1 VRITTFFNLKTAVMK
16 NFSLNAI
23 TRTLP
28 LLLLQ
33 VTIAVTAIAQGFSNQ
48 TKANFQKVIDDFQNS
63 TPYIGGMSVA
73 IKVDGI
79 ALWQGATGYSAR
91 NIDAQNNLLPGGAI
105 YDPCLLSRMYIFT
118 KTFTAALV
126 LELAR
131 EGAFALNEPI
141 SKYLPLLSVVNPSLN
156 PNVTIQQ
163 LLAHESGYSDYT
175 EEMQLQIAVAFD
187 PTHIWTPYEMA
198 SFVHQVSPPGTV
210 RRYSSTNYILL
221 GAIIEAA
228 TGTPVE
234 QHFRKRFF
242 ERLGLRS
249 MFLAEREPIGN
260 RPVLV
265 APHDNISPFNPI
277 FQLTGQPTFPNG
289 YTNISR
295 FPMNAIASLAFT
307 GGGLVTNAAD
317 MAEWGNALFGGR
329 ATSYST
335 LQTML
340 KSISATPDEDG
351 DKLGYGIFTN
361 TKISETDF
369 FVGHDGSAPGYRA
382 LMFYQPDRKMTIAI
396 LSNFAGAKLY
406 DVAKA
411 LYEVKPDFICENSY
425 TKDEDVKL
433 CLKGRSICVPR
444 RTAPLLVLFGA
455 TLGGCERSWFT
466 TEKSQELDEV
476 KHIIG
481 TDKFNIF
488 PNPFRARATV
498 TFSITQTGPVSLQ
511 LFDMN
516 GKLLSTLFNGKL
528 DKGTTQQANVE
539 ASQLPAGIYIMRL
552 QTAAG
557 VKQQRLVL
565 TR

>member
-1 VRITTFFNLKTAVMK
+1 MK
-16 NFSLNAI
+16 NFFPQAVARNLV
-23 TRTLP
+23 

-33 VTIAVTAIAQGFSNQ
+33 GTMAITAFGQGFSNQ
-48 TKANFQKVIDDFQNS
+48 TKAKFQKVIDDFQIK

-79 ALWQGATGYSAR
+79 ALWQGSTGYSAR

-105 YDPCLLSRMYIFT
+105 YAPGLLSRMYSVT

-131 EGAFALNEPI
+131 EKAFALNEPI
-141 SKYLPLLSVVNPSLN
+141 SKYLPLLKVVNPSLN

-163 LLAHESGYSDYT
+163 LLAHESGFSDYT

-187 PTHIWTPYEMA
+187 PKHIWTPYEMA
-198 SFVHQVSPPGTV
+198 SFVHQINAPGTV
-210 RRYSSTNYILL
+210 RRYSSTNYVLL

-228 TGTPVE
+228 TGKPVE
-234 QHFRKRFF
+234 QHFRTRFF
-242 ERLGLRS
+242 DRLHLKS

-260 RPVLV
+260 RGVLV
-265 APHDNISPFNPI
+265 APHDNISAFNPI
-277 FQLTGQPTFPNG
+277 FQLTGQPTFPD
-289 YTNISR
+289 TITKISR
-295 FPMNAIASLAFT
+295 FPLNAIASLAFT
-307 GGGLVTNAAD
+307 GGGLITNAAD

-340 KSISATPDEDG
+340 KSISLTPDEDG

-361 TKISETDF
+361 TKISATDF

-382 LMFYQPDRKMTIAI
+382 LMFYQPERKMTIAI

-406 DVAKA
+406 EVAKA
-411 LYEVKPDFICENSY
+411 LYEAMPDFSCVNAY
-425 TKDEDVKL
+425 TKEEDVKL
-433 CLKGRSICVPR
+433 CLKGKSFCIPR
-444 RTAPLLVLFGA
+444 RTAPLFVLLGA
-455 TLGGCERSWFT
+455 TLGGCDRSWFI
-466 TEKSQELDEV
+466 TEKSPAINEERNAL
-476 KHIIG
+476 G
-481 TDKFNIF
+481 TDKLRIY
-488 PNPFRARATV
+488 PNPFRDRTTIAYD
-498 TFSITQTGPVSLQ
+498 ITQTGAVRLQ
-511 LFDMN
+511 LFDVN
-516 GKLLSTLFNGKL
+516 GKLVSSLFNGKL
-528 DKGTTQQANVE
+528 EKGTKRQTNIE
-539 ASQLPAGIYIMRL
+539 AGKLAAGIYTIRL

-557 VKQQRLVL
+557 VKQQQVVL